1 MGTARAGRRSPEPP
15 PPDDCTTKYEYN
27 AHGLMTKVTDAN
39 GNVSSNSGFG
49 PHGLPATVTDALDK
63 ARNFVYDERGR
74 TREVTDALGIR
85 TTQTYDVYGRPL
97 VHGAPKD
104 QQGGVVITTPAPVYD
119 ANDNVT
125 TSTSPT
131 GAVSTA
137 VYDAADQITEAA
149 APQDTPTAPIRR
161 SLYSYDKV
169 GNLLVTTEPKGALTT
184 TDQSDYRTVNT
195 YDGIDQLTS
204 VANHSGDTVS
214 YVYDNVGNLVT
225 TRDPKKSW
233 G

>member
-1 MGTARAGRRSPEPP
+1 MTSTAARGCTGHRRTSRRSGDHHPR
-15 PPDDCTTKYEYN
+15 T
-27 AHGLMTKVTDAN
+27 GL
-39 GNVSSNSGFG
+39 
-49 PHGLPATVTDALDK
+49 
-63 ARNFVYDERGR
+63 RRER
-74 TREVTDALGIR
+74 
-85 TTQTYDVYGRPL
+85 
-97 VHGAPKD
+97 H
-104 QQGGVVITTPAPVYD
+104 
-119 ANDNVT
+119 VT

-131 GAVSTA
+131 GA